1 MQNEADGA
9 LDVLHPLFLLIPMAI
24 SSQSGN
30 QSEAKL
36 TCDHLWKVFGPNV
49 DRLIRDSAII
59 DLPAP
64 QRRQKLEAVG
74 QIVAVED
81 VSFSVQ
87 RGELFVI
94 MGLSGSGKSTVVRGI
109 AQLQRPSFG
118 RVFLDDTQLNSMSE
132 HELRVIRRRK
142 IGMVFQNFGLVPH
155 FTALENI
162 AFPLKVRGEQKQGLM
177 TKAEEMLNLVGL
189 DGRGGAYPSELS
201 GGQQQR
207 VGIARSLAV
216 DPEVWLL
223 DEPFS
228 ALDPL
233 IRRQLQDELLE
244 LQSRLHKTIVFITH
258 DFAEA
263 VKLADRIA
271 IMRDGRIVQLGS
283 PADLL
288 LSPAD
293 DYVASFVQDVSRLR
307 VLKLVDIM
315 SATTRERGNEGRTVS
330 VKASTTLEECL
341 ISLPADAESIAVTDK
356 DGAIIGECSRQH
368 LLAVAANQS
377 ER

>member
-1 MQNEADGA
+1 M
-9 LDVLHPLFLLIPMAI
+9 P
-24 SSQSGN
+24 SSN
-30 QSEAKL
+30 RKRLPREIKL
-36 TCDHLWKVFGPNV
+36 TCENLWKVFGAQS
-49 DRLIRDSAII
+49 DKLIADPAISAMAA
-59 DLPAP
+59 DE
-64 QRRQKLEAVG
+64 RRQALEEAG

-81 VSFSVQ
+81 VSFDVHA
-87 RGELFVI
+87 GELFVI
-94 MGLSGSGKSTVVRGI
+94 MGLSGSGKSTVLRGI
-109 AQLQRPSFG
+109 AQLQKPSFG
-118 RVFLDDTQLNSMSE
+118 KVFLDGDQLNTMSE
-132 HELRVIRRRK
+132 QELREIRRRK

-162 AFPLKVRGEQKQGLM
+162 AFPLKVRGESKADALA
-177 TKAEEMLNLVGL
+177 KAEEMLNLVGL
-189 DGRGGAYPSELS
+189 EGRGSSYPTELS

-244 LQSRLHKTIVFITH
+244 LQDRLHKTIIFITH

-288 LSPAD
+288 LTPAD
-293 DYVASFVQDVSRLR
+293 DYVASFVQDVSRLQ
-307 VLKLVDIM
+307 VLHLADIM
-315 SATTRERGNEGRTVS
+315 D
-330 VKASTTLEECL
+330 ASSRKTAGKNGVAVPAETTLEECL
-341 ISLPADAESIAVTDK
+341 ISLPAGIKTICATNSKGE
-356 DGAIIGECSRQH
+356 IIGECSREN
-368 LLAVAANQS
+368 LLAIAAS
-377 ER
+377 TPGG

>member
-1 MQNEADGA
+1 MPSSVRSNFKR
-9 LDVLHPLFLLIPMAI
+9 DV
-24 SSQSGN
+24 
-30 QSEAKL
+30 KL
-36 TCDHLWKVFGPNV
+36 TCSNLWKVFGPQV
-49 DRLIRDSAII
+49 LKHIEDPAIAALPVHERRLA
-59 DLPAP
+59 
-64 QRRQKLEAVG
+64 LENAG

-81 VSFSVQ
+81 VSFSVHT
-87 RGELFVI
+87 GELFVI
-94 MGLSGSGKSTVVRGI
+94 MGLSGSGKSTVLRGI
-109 AQLQRPSFG
+109 AQLQKPSYG
-118 RVFLDDTQLNSMSE
+118 DVFLDGEKLNAMSE
-132 HELRVIRRRK
+132 NDLREIRRRK
-142 IGMVFQNFGLVPH
+142 MGMVFQNFGLVPH
-155 FTALENI
+155 FTALQNI
-162 AFPLKVRGEQKQGLM
+162 AFPLKVRGESKVEAM
-177 TKAEEMLNLVGL
+177 SKAEEMLNLVGL
-189 DGRGGAYPSELS
+189 EGRGDAYPHQLS

-288 LSPAD
+288 LTPAD
-293 DYVASFVQDVSRLR
+293 EYVESFVQDVSRLK
-307 VLKLVDIM
+307 VLTLSDIM
-315 SATTRERGNEGRTVS
+315 VSSNRTSIGKNCVA
-330 VKASTTLEECL
+330 ASSTTTLEDCL
-341 ISLPADAESIAVTDK
+341 INLPADRDTIIATCPAGSIL
-356 DGAIIGECSRQH
+356 GECKRTD
-368 LLAVAANQS
+368 LLDIAANKS
-377 ER
+377 ASGNRGG